1 MLKKILI
8 GLIVGFVF
16 GYTLQRTGITKY
28 PRVMGLLLLKDFKN
42 LKFMLTAVTF
52 SMIGFYTLDSLN
64 VITLNPKPLD
74 WGKLVGGLIFG
85 LGMGLLGYCPGTMLS
100 RIGEGKKDSWMGL
113 AGMVLG
119 ILFFAVNV
127 DFFKNQLKSGSMNG
141 DISEA
146 LGIHPWIIVPI
157 AALLFISVVYVANK
171 KWMISGRIFETDE
184 SIHFNR
190 THSQPL

>member
-1 MLKKILI
+1 MILKILI

-28 PRVMGLLLLKDFKN
+28 PRVMGLLLLKDFKI
-42 LKFMLTAVTF
+42 LKFMLTAVIF
-52 SMIGFYTLDSLN
+52 SMIGFYALDSLD

-100 RIGEGKKDSWMGL
+100 RIGEGKKDAWIGL

-119 ILFFAVNV
+119 ILFFAVHV
-127 DFFKNQLKSGSMNG
+127 DFFKTHLTSKSMSG

-146 LGIHPWIIVPI
+146 LGIHPWVIVPV
-157 AALLFISVVYVANK
+157 AAILFISIIYLANK
-171 KWMISGRIFETDE
+171 KVDDFRKNF
-184 SIHFNR
+184 
-190 THSQPL
+190 

>member
-1 MLKKILI
+1 MILKVII

-28 PRVMGLLLLKDFKN
+28 PRVMGMLLLKDFKI

-52 SMIGFYTLDSLN
+52 SMIGFYTLDSLG

-74 WGKLVGGLIFG
+74 WGKLAGGLTFG

-100 RIGEGKKDSWMGL
+100 RIGEGKKDAWVGL
-113 AGMVLG
+113 FGMVLG

-127 DFFKNQLKSGSMNG
+127 KWFKMHFISNKMSG
-141 DISEA
+141 DISGA
-146 LGIHPWIIVPI
+146 LGISQWIIVPI
-157 AALLFISVVYVANK
+157 AAIVFIGIIYLVNK
-171 KWMISGRIFETDE
+171 KVDDYKQNF
-184 SIHFNR
+184 
-190 THSQPL
+190 

>member
-1 MLKKILI
+1 MILKIII

-28 PRVMGLLLLKDFKN
+28 PRVMGMLLLKDFKI

-52 SMIGFYTLDSLN
+52 SMIGFYTLDSLG
-64 VITLNPKPLD
+64 VISLNPKSLD

-100 RIGEGKKDSWMGL
+100 RIGEGKKDAWVGL
-113 AGMVLG
+113 VGTVLG
-119 ILFFAVNV
+119 ILFFAINV
-127 DFFKNQLKSGSMNG
+127 KFFKTQFKPGSMSG

-146 LGIHPWIIVPI
+146 LGINQWIIVPI
-157 AALLFISVVYVANK
+157 AAVIFIAIIYLVNK
-171 KWMISGRIFETDE
+171 KVDDHKKNF
-184 SIHFNR
+184 
-190 THSQPL
+190 

>member
-1 MLKKILI
+1 MILKILI
-8 GLIVGFVF
+8 GIIVGFTF

-28 PRVMGLLLLKDFKN
+28 PRVMGMLLLKDFKI

-52 SMIGFYTLDSLN
+52 SMIGFYTLDSLD
-64 VITLNPKPLD
+64 IISLNPKPLD

-100 RIGEGKKDSWMGL
+100 RIGEGKKDAWFGL
-113 AGMVLG
+113 IGTVLG

-127 DFFKNQLKSGSMNG
+127 EFFKTRLESKSMSG

-146 LGIHPWIIVPI
+146 LGIHQWIIVPV
-157 AALLFISVVYVANK
+157 AALIFIAIIYIVNK
-171 KWMISGRIFETDE
+171 KVDDFKKN
-184 SIHFNR
+184 F
-190 THSQPL
+190 

>member
-1 MLKKILI
+1 MILKILI

-28 PRVMGLLLLKDFKN
+28 PKVMGLLLLKDFKI
-42 LKFMLTAVTF
+42 LKFMLTAVIF
-52 SMIGFYTLDSLN
+52 SMIGFYALDSLD
-64 VITLNPKPLD
+64 VITMNPKPLD

-100 RIGEGKKDSWMGL
+100 RIGEGKKDSWIGL

-119 ILFFAVNV
+119 ILFFAVHV
-127 DFFKNQLKSGSMNG
+127 DFFKTHLTSKSMSG

-146 LGIHPWIIVPI
+146 LGIHPWVIVPV
-157 AALLFISVVYVANK
+157 AAILFISIIYLANK
-171 KWMISGRIFETDE
+171 KVDDFRRNF
-184 SIHFNR
+184 
-190 THSQPL
+190 